1 MLAGEGEEGGKWGKM
16 LRSDE
21 GENWAKRRE
30 GRRRAIE
37 KVGVVER

>member
-21 GENWAKRRE
+21 GENWAKKKRE
-30 GRRRAIE
+30 KEGN
-37 KVGVVER
+37 